1 MISTKSLMAFSRE
14 LGSKEVVLIRVL
26 LSRDSG
32 ELLIVVTHV
41 DDFLLVGEADRID
54 KLFLSKLSHY
64 MKFTGGGTCNDHLGI
79 SFTYETYGFYLNQS
93 NKIDLYCKEIQ
104 VTKPMSSL
112 SSDFNGFKSGVEVL
126 ETRDLYLKAIGY
138 LNYLSLF
145 SRPDIMCVASILSS
159 YSEKPTKLAWRAV
172 VKVFAYLLGI
182 KSRSLFHR
190 LNDGSEILFNY
201 CAYVDASFKSLQE
214 KELKSRSRY
223 IAFLDRNP
231 LFWFSKRQPLTSQST
246 EEAEVIA
253 ANEGVRALC
262 GLRNIMIESGLLS
275 AKP

>member
-79 SFTYETYGFYLNQS
+79 SFTYETYAFYLNQS
-93 NKIDLYCKEIQ
+93 NKIDSYSKELQ

-112 SSDFNGFKSGVEVL
+112 PIDFNGLKSGVEVL
-126 ETRDLYLKAIGY
+126 ETRDLYLKAMGY

-172 VKVFAYLLGI
+172 VTVFGYLLGT
-182 KSRSLFHR
+182 KSRSLFYQF
-190 LNDGSEILFNY
+190 NDDPESASSIID
-201 CAYVDASFKSLQE
+201 VHIDASFKSPQE
-214 KELKSRSRY
+214 KELKSRYRY
-223 IAFLDRNP
+223 IPFLNRNP
-231 LFWFSKRQPLTSQST
+231 LFWFSTRQPLTSQST
-246 EEAEVIA
+246 EEAQ
-253 ANEGVRALC
+253 
-262 GLRNIMIESGLLS
+262 LLLVT
-275 AKP
+275 KEFELYVGCVTL